1 MHSLLHVMATVFLLC
16 ALSACAGKTDER
28 LERLEAGAR
37 DQHIL
42 GLRVDHLEERMSHAE
57 GALGEVRDQV
67 AASAARRRHIS
78 PPTERLPA
86 SPVVLG
92 TVSTGPLPP
101 VESLAYLPSAD
112 PKDAAPL
119 PPPAVGVGAAPV
131 NDPFAGP
138 GLTTTPSGSGRE
150 GGARPVPVVVSPT
163 PGKEGGARSRPVSPK
178 RSSSGPAAAGTGFP
192 AYDAAYAMYE
202 KGEYAASQRAFADF
216 LAASP
221 KSSLAPNTLYWQG
234 ECLYSLGRY
243 DDAILFFQDVINKYP
258 KHAKAAAALLKAGH
272 SYERLNDI
280 ENARFY
286 WKILVEDFPGSAPA
300 ALARKRLNG

>member
-1 MHSLLHVMATVFLLC
+1 MHSLLHVMTTVFLLC
-16 ALSACAGKTDER
+16 ALSACAGKTEER
-28 LERLEAGAR
+28 LERLEGSAR

-42 GLRVDHLEERMSHAE
+42 GIRVDHLEERMSHAE
-57 GALGEVRDQV
+57 GALGEVREQA
-67 AASAARRRHIS
+67 AASWARRRQTS

-92 TVSTGPLPP
+92 TVPTGPLPP
-101 VESLAYLPSAD
+101 VESLAYIPSAD
-112 PKDAAPL
+112 PKSAAPL

-138 GLTTTPSGSGRE
+138 GLATAPSGSGR
-150 GGARPVPVVVSPT
+150 GGGSRPVPVVAPPT
-163 PGKEGGARSRPVSPK
+163 PGKEGGARPVSPK
-178 RSSSGPAAAGTGFP
+178 RLSSGTAASGTGFP
-192 AYDAAYAMYE
+192 TYDAAYAMYE
-202 KGEYAASQRAFADF
+202 KGEYAASQQAFADF
-216 LAASP
+216 LAASS
-221 KSSLAPNTLYWQG
+221 KSSLAPNALYWQG

-243 DDAILFFQDVINKYP
+243 GDAILFFQDVINKYP

-272 SYERLNDI
+272 SYERLNDM

-286 WKILVEDFPGSAPA
+286 WKILTEDFPGSAPA

>member
-16 ALSACAGKTDER
+16 ALSSCAGKTEER
-28 LERLEAGAR
+28 LERLEARAR

-57 GALGEVRDQV
+57 GALGEVREQAA
-67 AASAARRRHIS
+67 AASTRRRTSH
-78 PPTERLPA
+78 PTERLPA

-92 TVSTGPLPP
+92 TVPTGSLPP
-101 VESLAYLPSAD
+101 VESLSYLPSAD
-112 PKDAAPL
+112 PKSAAPL

-138 GLTTTPSGSGRE
+138 GLTTAPSGSGRG
-150 GGARPVPVVVSPT
+150 GGARPVPVVAPPA
-163 PGKEGGARSRPVSPK
+163 PGKGGGARPVSPK
-178 RSSSGPAAAGTGFP
+178 RPSSGPAAAGTGFP

-216 LAASP
+216 FAASP
-221 KSSLAPNTLYWQG
+221 KSSLAPNALYWQG

-243 DDAILFFQDVINKYP
+243 GDAILFFQDVINKYP

-272 SYERLNDI
+272 SYERLNDM

-286 WKILVEDFPGSAPA
+286 WKILTEDFPGSAPA